1 MAKRRSSRKLK
12 VYSNLVHKRRT
23 KKDAAHRK
31 KAEYLATLPKHPVA
45 RTFARMHPK
54 RVAGY
59 WFSRKGGMMALK
71 VAGVSVLLVVLM
83 VGALFAYFRKD
94 LDAIRP
100 ENLAERV
107 HTTVTKYYDKR
118 GPAGGNDALLWED
131 KGNGDYKLVVN
142 GNEISPIMKKATVA
156 IEDKDFYKHGGISF
170 TGITRALINNY
181 GGGSTQGGSTLTQQ
195 LVKQVFFADEAQQ
208 RGLGGIPRKIKE
220 IILSIEVERMYNK
233 DQILNLYLNESPYG
247 GRRNGVQSAAKTYFG
262 KDAKE
267 LTLSQAALL
276 ASIPNQPGL
285 YDPYNPEGHEALLA
299 RQHKVLNE
307 MVDQGFVT
315 KSEAEVAKK
324 EPILDTILPQSS
336 QYGDIK
342 APHFVQMVRSQLE
355 AELGKAAVGRG
366 GLTVTTTLDSGIQKK
381 LEESFAQMFIKDCP
395 EGRELSYT
403 CKPGYAGFTNGAATV
418 EDSKTGQIIAMMG
431 SRDYNYPD
439 FGQDNAATAFIQPGS
454 SIKPFVYAKL
464 FGENEDPNKNIYGSG
479 TVLPDVRTT
488 FEGNYTP
495 NNADKGFRGN
505 IPIRQSLGLS
515 RNIPVIK
522 AMSITGVKPSLELI
536 RAAGNKS
543 YCTQGA
549 DAQVGLASA
558 IGGCG
563 TRQVEHVNAY
573 TTLARGGTYK
583 PYSTVLEVKNSVN
596 QTLKKWKD
604 PTPKKVIDPQVAY
617 IISDILSDDNARAG
631 LYGRNFPGLVV
642 DRGNVKTAAKT
653 GTSDVNGKSKDIW
666 MMSYSPAITMGVWL
680 GNPDTSPLKN
690 GNSSIPGP
698 IIDSVMTYAHKEVYA
713 KEGKWKQGDWF
724 SMPQG
729 IQKIGKEIFP
739 SWYNKNK
746 AQQFSKMTFDKVSK
760 KRATDCTPQGAK
772 VEISVIKS
780 IDPSTKKEVFVASD
794 GYDASKT
801 DDAHQCGDAVP
812 AISAISITPSGGT
825 TYKITATVSQG
836 KAPITGLTFAVNG
849 VTVGSQSTSGGGTFE
864 TTYTA
869 SGPDPFNVT
878 VTVTDEL
885 YYTGTASKSYP

>member
-45 RTFARMHPK
+45 RTIARLHPK

-71 VAGVSVLLVVLM
+71 VAGVSVLLVILM

-208 RGLGGIPRKIKE
+208 RGISGIPRKIKE

-262 KDAKE
+262 IDAKD
-267 LTLSQAALL
+267 LTLAQSAIL

-285 YDPYNPEGHEALLA
+285 YDPYNPDGHEALLA

-315 KSEAEVAKK
+315 KDEAEAAKK

-381 LEESFAQMFIKDCP
+381 LEESFNQMFVKDCP
-395 EGRELSYT
+395 EGRENSYT
-403 CKPGYAGFTNGAATV
+403 CKPGYAGFKNGAATV
-418 EDSKTGQIIAMMG
+418 EDTKTGQIIAMMG
-431 SRDYNYPD
+431 SRDYNYAD

-454 SIKPFVYAKL
+454 SIKPFVFAKL
-464 FGENEDPNKNIYGSG
+464 FSENEDPNKNIYGSG
-479 TVLPDVRTT
+479 TVLPDVKTT

-522 AMSITGVKPSLELI
+522 AMSITGVKPSLDLI

-563 TRQVEHVNAY
+563 TRQIEHVNAY
-573 TTLARGGTYK
+573 STLARGGTYK
-583 PYSTVLEVKNSVN
+583 PYSTVLEVKNSAN

-604 PTPKKVIDPQVAY
+604 PSAKKVIDPQVAY

-666 MMSYSPAITMGVWL
+666 MMSYSPAVTMGVWL

-698 IIDSVMTYAHKEVYA
+698 IINDVMTYAHKEVYA
-713 KEGKWKQGDWF
+713 KEGKWKQGDWYA
-724 SMPQG
+724 MPNG
-729 IQKIGKEIFP
+729 IQKIGKELFP

-746 AQQFSKMTFDKVSK
+746 AQQFSKLTFDKVSK
-760 KRATDCTPQGAK
+760 KRATDCTPQAAK
-772 VEISVIKS
+772 VEISVVKS
-780 IDPSTKKEVFVASD
+780 VDPSNKKEVYVASE

-801 DDAHQCGDAVP
+801 DDAHQCGDAQP
-812 AISAISITPSGGT
+812 AVSSINISPAGGT
-825 TYKITATVSQG
+825 TYKLSATISQG
-836 KAPITGLTFAVNG
+836 KAPITGLTFMVNG

-869 SGPDPFNVT
+869 NGPEPFNVT

-885 YYTGTASKSYP
+885 FYNGTASKSYP